1 MESTLEERKKEAI
14 KCLKQL
20 NIYKPYIE
28 GFEKENDVC
37 YFERFAGYW
46 AYQEPD
52 LIAKIQELE
61 KEYNLTVYA
70 ITHEVFEFGD
80 CYSFLYIPNNKED
93 WEYVIERTS
102 PNSQY
107 VFAYVWN
114 LDDDYCSEF
123 GTISVQSF
131 GGGIRRNG

>member
-80 CYSFLYIPNNKED
+80 CYSFLCIPNNKED

-102 PNSQY
+102 PNSHY